1 MIISSKKTLKALL
14 IAIIVIFFSTKS
26 FAENPIRIM
35 LYGDS
40 LMAGYGL
47 PPSENLAAELNRNFE
62 NSGSSI
68 IIINSSISGNT
79 SKNGLSRLDWSLED
93 SPSIVVLSL
102 GANDMLRGLNP
113 ELTMQNLDSIINKFK
128 KNGSIVILAGMLA
141 SESMGPKYQSQFDE
155 IYPELAKKYDLIF
168 MPFLLDGVALDKNYL
183 QADYKHPNAQGMKII
198 ASNLYPY
205 IIEAIAEVEF

>member
-14 IAIIVIFFSTKS
+14 IAIIVVFVSTKS

-47 PPSENLAAELNRNFE
+47 PPSENLVSELNRNFE

-128 KNGSIVILAGMLA
+128 KNRSIVILAGMLA
-141 SESMGPKYQSQFDE
+141 SESMGPKYQSQFDG